1 MMQKM
6 DRTDREGAAE
16 GHSEGK
22 AKENKTKHRKQQTSH
37 VRGDAGALGY
47 RGRTK

>member
-1 MMQKM
+1 MEKM
-6 DRTDREGAAE
+6 DRTDREAAAE
-16 GHSEGK
+16 GRSEETAEK
-22 AKENKTKHRKQQTSH
+22 NKTKNGKQQTSH